1 MTFVHAVACLKVI
14 QHITLANINH
24 IQICNV
30 KTNARNKKI
39 SGTQERG
46 IKDEMVSRY
55 QNNKY

>member
-1 MTFVHAVACLKVI
+1 MHAVACLKVI

-39 SGTQERG
+39 SGTEERG